1 MCGATDSI
9 FLGLFWRAMSQT
21 RYSHWSYI
29 YICPFTLVHTFS
41 TSAWNS
47 SNSQSE
53 PISSGSFGLDISIIP
68 GRQVFGATSPVQNG
82 FIAEIWLWSQQLQR
96 IGSTPDD
103 LFVGWDPFV
112 VVDSVDVHFS
122 CSLPYPPI
130 FLVDQI
136 LHQLHPVDISDP
148 MCPFW
153 LGRSQADLS
162 ENRVPQ
168 ILILNHHFPH

>member
-162 ENRVPQ
+162 ENSAP
-168 ILILNHHFPH
+168 NFDT